1 MATRA
6 FTDRDGDAWKVWE
19 TVPQDARGCLPA
31 YARGWLTFERTG
43 TGDRRRLAPIPD
55 GWADV
60 SEERLLLMCRVAEPV
75 RGIARVTPAHG
86 VPALP
91 GDGASRTAAAETA

>member
-6 FTDRDGDAWKVWE
+6 FTDRNGDAWKVWD

-31 YARGWLTFERTG
+31 YARGWLTFEHAI

-55 GWADV
+55 GWAGA
-60 SEERLLLMCRVAEPV
+60 SEERLLLMCRVAQPV
-75 RGIARVTPAHG
+75 RGLARGTPPYG
-86 VPALP
+86 VRALS
-91 GDGASRTAAAETA
+91 DEDASRAAIEAL